1 MNPFAK
7 FYNDSIKIIKKDGF
21 VLEGIKADVQSK
33 KIFTDYVSVPF
44 ETGDIISRILPN
56 GKEESYKIIDPV
68 FYHEFAGIPAHY
80 QIEVEKTTVMKSPSA
95 ININASGNAKV
106 LVSSVDNSIDNSINI
121 SFTNDKIF
129 DDLMREAD
137 SIPNN
142 QDIVTAISQMKESV
156 NDKKTF
162 AEKYNNFIQSAAAHM
177 TVFAPFIPALTKL
190 LSEA

>member
-7 FYNDSIKIIKKDGF
+7 FYNDSIKLIKKDGS
-21 VLEGIKADVQSK
+21 VQEGIKADVQSK
-33 KIFTDYVSVPF
+33 KIFTDDVSVPF

-56 GKEESYKIIDPV
+56 GKEEFYEIIDPV
-68 FYHEFAGIPAHY
+68 FYNEFYGIPAHY
-80 QIEVEKTTVMKSPSA
+80 QIKVEKTTTPKRTSA
-95 ININASGNAKV
+95 ISINASGNAKV
-106 LVSSVDNSIDNSINI
+106 LVSSVDNSINI
-121 SFTNDKIF
+121 SFANDKIF